1 MKAALLG
8 LALAASSMSL
18 ASCARQSESTQPT
31 AQSQQSQSA
40 QQSKS
45 VQQQSQEQSSQQ
57 PSAQVL
63 QTKSPRET
71 HVLRVC
77 SDPNNMPFSNE
88 RGEGFENKIVEAVAK
103 DLGARVEYTWWAQ
116 RRGFFRSTLKAGLC
130 DLVAGVPSG
139 FEMAQTTSPYYRSTY
154 VFVYRKGGGVAVR
167 SFDDPALR
175 QLKVGVQMIGD
186 DFANTPPAHA
196 LTNRHITNVRGYM
209 VYGDYSK
216 PSPAANIIEAV
227 ERREVDVAVV
237 WGPLAGYFA
246 RRRPGLEVV
255 PVSPQIDLP
264 FLPFVYDISM
274 GVRRGDNAFRDEIE
288 GAMERRR
295 AEIERILDEYG
306 VPRVGKPGE
315 ANNASADGAGV
326 APSIPAGKDGG
337 V

>member
-1 MKAALLG
+1 MKAALFG
-8 LALAASSMSL
+8 LALASSASL
-18 ASCARQSESTQPT
+18 ASCARRSESTQT
-31 AQSQQSQSA
+31 RSAQPPQQSQSV
-40 QQSKS
+40 QST
-45 VQQQSQEQSSQQ
+45 QQQSQQQSSQQ
-57 PSAQVL
+57 QSAQVL
-63 QTKSPRET
+63 LTKSPRET
-71 HVLRVC
+71 GVLRVC
-77 SDPNNMPFSNE
+77 ADPNNMPFSNE
-88 RGEGFENKIVEAVAK
+88 RGEGFENKVVDLIAK

-116 RRGFFRSTLKAGLC
+116 RRGFFRSTLRAGLC

-139 FEMAQTTSPYYRSTY
+139 FEPAQTTSPYYRSTY

-175 QLKVGVQMIGD
+175 QLKIGVQMIGD

-246 RRRPGLEVV
+246 RRRAGLEVV

-274 GVRRGDNAFRDEIE
+274 GVRRGDNTFRDEIE
-288 GAMERRR
+288 GVIDRRR
-295 AEIERILDEYG
+295 AEIEKILDEYG
-306 VPRVGKPGE
+306 VPRV
-315 ANNASADGAGV
+315 AAAGA
-326 APSIPAGKDGG
+326 KEGG